1 MSTKNSKHLL
11 KIICKSFSRLLEVPI
26 AIPLEIGVGKYCV
39 GSLRINCIL
48 FSGKGESIWD
58 RWTHEYPEVIRDRS
72 NGDVAAASYYNYRQ
86 DVQMLKAL
94 GVDFY
99 RFSIS
104 WPRILPTGFA
114 NHINKDGIAYYNNL
128 INELIKY
135 NITPMATLY
144 HWDLPQRL
152 QDLGG
157 WSNPHIVEYFADYAR
172 VVFKQFGDRVPIWTT
187 FNEPMQTCLEGYGL
201 PNRAPALNHHGV
213 GEYLCTHYLLKSHA
227 RAYHIYDKE
236 FRPKYNGKYYL

>member
-1 MSTKNSKHLL
+1 M
-11 KIICKSFSRLLEVPI
+11 
-26 AIPLEIGVGKYCV
+26 
-39 GSLRINCIL
+39 
-48 FSGKGESIWD
+48 WD
-58 RWTHEYPEVIRDRS
+58 RWTHEHPEVIRDRT

-86 DVQMLKAL
+86 DVKMLKAL

-135 NITPMATLY
+135 NVTPMATLY

-172 VVFKQFGDRVPIWTT
+172 VVYKQFGDRVPIWTT

-227 RAYHIYDKE
+227 RAYHIYDEE
-236 FRPKYNGKYYL
+236 FRPKYKGKMQCLTSENTSKDSLLIEYKL